1 VSDAAEA
8 ASLIDRATQNLPVPI
23 GGVAPVRVN
32 RRRRRRVLRGC
43 ARAVASA
50 VGLAAAVA
58 GAVMVVAP
66 KTDSA
71 TLVGHQVEIGG
82 MALLEVGPLP
92 SGQGV
97 LYGGAASFVL
107 SQHTDGSA
115 VAAASWRSLGSRSSG
130 ICHVIAPGR
139 TLIDE
144 CTFDVPG
151 GTLTSVDVLD
161 PASGGAWQRTYG
173 DGVRVSIAVSTAG
186 TVIPVPFPIGH

>member
-8 ASLIDRATQNLPVPI
+8 ASLIDRATQNLPVPM
-23 GGVAPVRVN
+23 GGVAPVRVV
-32 RRRRRRVLRGC
+32 RRRRRRVLRRC
-43 ARAVASA
+43 APAVALA

-58 GAVMVVAP
+58 GGVMVVAP
-66 KTDSA
+66 QTDSA

-92 SGQGV
+92 GGQGA

-107 SQHTDGSA
+107 SRHADGSA
-115 VAAASWRSLGSRSSG
+115 LAAASWRSHGSTSSG
-130 ICHVIAPGR
+130 VCHVIAPGR

-144 CTFDVPG
+144 CTFHVAE

-173 DGVRVSIAVSTAG
+173 DGTRVTIAVSTAG
-186 TVIPVPFPIGH
+186 TAIPVPFPIGH